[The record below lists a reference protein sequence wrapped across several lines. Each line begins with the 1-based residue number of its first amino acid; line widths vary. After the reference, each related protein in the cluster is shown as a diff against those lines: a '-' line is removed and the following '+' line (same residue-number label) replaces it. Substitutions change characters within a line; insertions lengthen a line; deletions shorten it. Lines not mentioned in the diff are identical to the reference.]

1 MSETTIRP
9 LLLEKPIPVNGYD
22 IDVLGIV
29 SNIVYVRWFEDLRMH
44 FLDTYYPFQELYKE
58 NKSPVL
64 ATTQVEYKYP
74 LTILDQPTGY
84 VWLSNVS
91 KSKWECSF
99 EIKTDS
105 KIHAKGIQD
114 GYFIDIE
121 RKKPT
126 RIPEKFMDLYNNSLN
141 ELRSS

>member
-1 MSETTIRP
+1 MSEAVRP
-9 LLLEKPIPVNGYD
+9 LLLEKDIQVHGYD

-44 FLDTYYPFQELYKE
+44 FLDTYYPFQELYQE

-64 ATTQVEYKYP
+64 ANTKVEYKYP
-74 LTILDQPTGY
+74 LTIMDQPKGN

-99 EIKTDS
+99 EIRTANKM
-105 KIHAKGIQD
+105 HAVGVQD
-114 GYFIDIE
+114 GYFIDID
-121 RKKPT
+121 RKRPT
-126 RIPEKFMDLYNNSLN
+126 RIPDRFIELYEASFD
-141 ELRSS
+141 R

>member
-1 MSETTIRP
+1 MNDNIKP
-9 LLLEKPIPVNGYD
+9 LLLEKVITVNGYD

-44 FLDTYYPFQELYKE
+44 FLDTYYPFQELYQE

-64 ATTQVEYKYP
+64 ATTHVAYKSP
-74 LTILDQPTGY
+74 LTIMDRPTGR

-99 EIKTDS
+99 EIVTES
-105 KIHAKGIQD
+105 KVHATGVQD

-121 RKKPT
+121 RKRPT
-126 RIPEKFMDLYNNSLN
+126 RIPEKFRELYEAALGLS
-141 ELRSS
+141 E